1 MITGNYGPGPYAWV
15 GLSTAAKPVN
25 AHEGQKAL
33 ETDTGDEYKWI
44 GDLNSGSWVL
54 YYNAGAKPVNISD
67 PTTGLPADVIGVD
80 SQNGLVTVTPG
91 HVSTNNSTTDTLN
104 AGIAF
109 TGEWENIANFG
120 VIVISVT
127 SNVAS
132 ATNGLMVQFSSD
144 GTIAGIISDD
154 EFTLAAGAK
163 KTWSFQAAAKF
174 YRVVYTNGGTN
185 QTSFNLQTILKPY
198 YVKPSSHRIQDSI
211 VDDDDAE
218 LVKSVLTGQSE
229 LTSAFENITSYRGA
243 LNVNSAWVYRKI
255 VNETFHQHGASTNL
269 NTAATAGDT
278 AIVVDDT
285 TGFAVGDEIKIEEV
299 VDGVGV
305 QEIGVMTITIVAA
318 GTPGTLT
325 LDRPLGFD
333 YTTAADV
340 IEVVTNMAVSGTLA
354 SPQIFEVDPPDGTIW
369 QLTRIMHSI
378 TDQTAMDDAK
388 FGGITALTNGVCLRA
403 TTASGRTVVFAN
415 WKSNYDMK
423 LDMYDVDYSTK
434 SPSGFFGLNGRW
446 TFTRAEV
453 IAELDGDASPI
464 QKMEVLVQDNLTGL
478 DTFYMRAQGRV
489 FSP

>member
-1 MITGNYGPGPYAWV
+1 MTFYGPALYAWV
-15 GLSTAAKPVN
+15 GLSTETKPTN
-25 AHEGQKAL
+25 AHQGQRVF
-33 ETDTGDEYKWI
+33 ETDTGDEYKWV
-44 GDLNSGSWVL
+44 GDLNSGSWVK
-54 YYNAGAKPVNISD
+54 YYNSGAGLVNISD

-91 HVSTNNSTTDTLN
+91 HVSTDNSTTDTLN

-120 VIVISVT
+120 VIVVSVT
-127 SNVAS
+127 SDVAS
-132 ATNGLMVQFSSD
+132 ATDGLQVDYSSD
-144 GTIAGIISDD
+144 GTVAGIISCDNY
-154 EFTLAAGAK
+154 TLAAGAT

-174 YRVVYTNGGTN
+174 FRVVYTNGASN
-185 QTSFNLQTILKPY
+185 QTSFNLQTVLKPY

-211 VDDDDAE
+211 IDDDDAE
-218 LVKSVLTGQSE
+218 LTKSVLTGQSE
-229 LTSAFENITSYRGA
+229 LTDTFENITSYRGA

-255 VNETFHQHGASTNL
+255 VNETFHKHGSSTNL
-269 NTAATAGDT
+269 NSAATAGDT
-278 AIVVDDT
+278 SISVDDT
-285 TGFAVGDEIKIEEV
+285 AGFIVGDEIKIEEV

-305 QEIGVMTITIVAA
+305 QEIGVMTITVVAA

-340 IEVVTNMAVSGTLA
+340 IEVTTNMAVSGSLA
-354 SPQIFEVDPPDGTIW
+354 SPEIFEIDPPDGTIW

-388 FGGITALTNGVCLRA
+388 FGGITALTNGVALRA
-403 TTASGRTVVFAN
+403 TTAAGRTVVFAN
-415 WKSNYDMK
+415 WKSNSDMK

-434 SPSGFFGLNGRW
+434 APSGFFGLNGRW
-446 TFTRAEV
+446 TFTKAEV

-464 QKMEVLVQDNLTGL
+464 QKMEVLIQDNLTGL
-478 DTFYMRAQGRV
+478 DTFEMKAQGRV